1 MGYVGIINRSK
12 KDLDNKLPMEEIS
25 KKEKEFFKSHRIYKY
40 MNQEFFGTE
49 ALIRK
54 LTTIYLEKIS
64 ESLPKIIQSININVK
79 KIEEELKDLGD
90 PIPESREAK
99 FHILLDMINKY
110 CQIFRDLL
118 QGKTIKMK
126 NSLKDE
132 GGFKIRKL
140 YESLL
145 IDYIKDFKATDQY
158 DDSFINKIISRNEG
172 HSIPD
177 FPSIEAFYELI
188 EPQFEKLKKPIDDC
202 FEKVFQ
208 YLTFLS
214 KKIMEIVFKKFP
226 HELNIMND
234 IMDKYLNRI
243 GNKTQYLI
251 ENIFVME
258 TSYLFTNDNNY
269 LKYFTENNFD
279 KTHGMRKRID
289 AYFKLIVRNLRES
302 VPKIIG
308 KYLVKEIEDNMQI
321 DLSNLISN
329 LNITQNTLL
338 ESSNIVERRTILKN
352 MINIMKNA
360 QKIITQNEHFIN
372 AMKI

>member
-1 MGYVGIINRSK
+1 M
-12 KDLDNKLPMEEIS
+12 
-25 KKEKEFFKSHRIYKY
+25 
-40 MNQEFFGTE
+40 
-49 ALIRK
+49 
-54 LTTIYLEKIS
+54 
-64 ESLPKIIQSININVK
+64 PKIIQSINTNVK
-79 KIEEELKDLGD
+79 KIEEGLKDLGD

-172 HSIPD
+172 HSIPG

-188 EPQFEKLKKPIDDC
+188 EPQFEKLKKPFDDC

-251 ENIFVME
+251 ENIFV
-258 TSYLFTNDNNY
+258 
-269 LKYFTENNFD
+269 
-279 KTHGMRKRID
+279 RKLAI
-289 AYFKLIVRNLRES
+289 YS
-302 VPKIIG
+302 PMII
-308 KYLVKEIEDNMQI
+308 
-321 DLSNLISN
+321 
-329 LNITQNTLL
+329 
-338 ESSNIVERRTILKN
+338 
-352 MINIMKNA
+352 
-360 QKIITQNEHFIN
+360 II
-372 AMKI
+372 